1 MLGHDPLVVSTMM
14 APMRNTVQGGTPG
27 RRRGAVLVTGASTG
41 IGRATALHLAALGFE
56 VFAGVRRDAD
66 GERIATDASGSL
78 TPVILDVRDTA
89 TIDAA
94 AQRVADAIGDA
105 GLRGL
110 VNNAGI
116 AQPSPIEIMPIDA
129 LREQLEV
136 NVVGQV
142 AVSQAFL
149 PLIRRARGRVVNISS
164 VGGRVSSPALG
175 AYAASKFA
183 IEAISDAM
191 RMELHQ
197 WGIHVAVIEPGSFG
211 TEIWRR
217 GGEAADSTLEQTP
230 EENRAL
236 YAGLIA
242 AVRKLARRT
251 EDRGKPPDAVV
262 RAIVHALTASRPRT
276 RYVVG
281 TDARIQI
288 ALARLLPDRAY
299 DAVVRRMLRIE

>member
-1 MLGHDPLVVSTMM
+1 
-14 APMRNTVQGGTPG
+14 MRT
-27 RRRGAVLVTGASTG
+27 AVVTGASTG
-41 IGRATALHLAALGFE
+41 IGRATALRLASLGFE
-56 VFAGVRRDAD
+56 VYGGVRKEAD
-66 GERIATDASGSL
+66 GERLAAESSGGV
-78 TPVILDVRDTA
+78 TPVILDVTEAA

-94 AQRVADAIGDA
+94 ARRVTDGVGDA

-217 GGEAADSTLEQTP
+217 GGEAADSTLERTP

-262 RAIVHALTASRPRT
+262 RAIVHALTARRPRT

-281 TDARIQI
+281 TDARMQI

-299 DAVVRRMLRIE
+299 DALVRRMLRIE

>member
-1 MLGHDPLVVSTMM
+1 MTDPNRRSASPSRAAVV
-14 APMRNTVQGGTPG
+14 
-27 RRRGAVLVTGASTG
+27 VTGASTG
-41 IGRATALHLAALGFE
+41 IGRATALDLVSRGFD
-56 VFAGVRRDAD
+56 VFAGVRREAD
-66 GERIATDASGSL
+66 GDSVAAESSGAV
-78 TPVILDVRDTA
+78 TPVILDVTDAA
-89 TIDAA
+89 TIDGAA
-94 AQRVADAIGDA
+94 LRVSDAVGDG

-116 AQPSPIEIMPIDA
+116 AEPAPLEIMPIDA
-129 LREQLEV
+129 LRRQLEV

-142 AVSQAFL
+142 AVTQAFL

-164 VGGRVSSPALG
+164 VGGRVASPALG

-183 IEAISDAM
+183 IEALSDSL

-197 WGIHVAVIEPGSFG
+197 WGIHVSVIEPGSFG

-217 GGEAADSTLEQTP
+217 GGEAADSTIERVP
-230 EENRAL
+230 EEKRRL
-236 YAGLIA
+236 YADLIA
-242 AVRKLARRT
+242 AVRRLARRT
-251 EDRGKPPDAVV
+251 EQRGRPPDAVV

-281 TDARIQI
+281 TDARIQM

-299 DAVVRRMLRIE
+299 DAVVRRMLRMTG

>member
-14 APMRNTVQGGTPG
+14 APMRNTVRGDTPG

-94 AQRVADAIGDA
+94 AQRVPDAIGDA